1 MWHAKGNMS
10 GTIVSDCEKLS
21 RRRTNCNL
29 GHEPR
34 KQGLQEMPK
43 YIVLPKTLLLLN
55 VQGGAA

>member
-1 MWHAKGNMS
+1 MS
-10 GTIVSDCEKLS
+10 GTIASDCEKLS

-29 GHEPR
+29 WHEPR
-34 KQGLQEMPK
+34 KQGLQEVPK